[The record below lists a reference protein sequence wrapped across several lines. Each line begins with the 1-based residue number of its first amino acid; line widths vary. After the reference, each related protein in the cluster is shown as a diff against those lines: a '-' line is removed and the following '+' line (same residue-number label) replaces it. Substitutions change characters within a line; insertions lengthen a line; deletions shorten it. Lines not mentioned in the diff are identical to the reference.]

1 MIYFSTICV
10 LTGSYD
16 DGISH
21 NINIYYGINNWKAS
35 SVGNASEKH
44 QTTKISDPSI
54 QVSSEPQN
62 ETSYAT
68 STKEQEVY
76 IHKATLISPS
86 PMIPLST
93 TQHIDSGNSRL
104 S

>member
-54 QVSSEPQN
+54 QVSCPTLVSWLWEGYKQN
-62 ETSYAT
+62 VGKME
-68 STKEQEVY
+68 
-76 IHKATLISPS
+76 
-86 PMIPLST
+86 
-93 TQHIDSGNSRL
+93 
-104 S
+104 